1 MKFTHML
8 LVMFIGSFIIQY
20 YLMSPIM
27 VNNYIDITNN
37 YGKLYTSIIMALY
50 MVLIDIIMN
59 DYHYNRIS
67 VNSYLIIFILIGIMI
82 YLYRN
87 QIGINDKQYLEGM
100 IEHHSMAI
108 LTSQEIIKKSDDYN
122 VLRLAKIIVQQQEDE
137 ISKMRE
143 IINKLQ

>member
-1 MKFTHML
+1 
-8 LVMFIGSFIIQY
+8 
-20 YLMSPIM
+20 M